1 MGVMWY
7 MFNHEN
13 NIQKMNCNSNKTIA
27 IVMKILT
34 YRSNQKKRSYRN
46 LQTNVNKKGE
56 FV

>member
-13 NIQKMNCNSNKTIA
+13 NIQKMNCNSNITIA